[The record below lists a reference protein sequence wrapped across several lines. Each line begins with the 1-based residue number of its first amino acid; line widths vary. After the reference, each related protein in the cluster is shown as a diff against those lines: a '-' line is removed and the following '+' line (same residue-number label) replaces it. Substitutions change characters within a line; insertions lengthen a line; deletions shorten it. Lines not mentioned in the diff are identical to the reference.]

1 MMKCAECEN
10 KECYTGKDCTNIREE
25 IVQRYRNDKE
35 ALRVTKI
42 ATNLEGEH
50 YMKLT
55 RVEEL
60 MFFSKEMGYRNLGI
74 AFCIGLSEEAKILEE
89 LLLKNGFE
97 VTSVCCKVCG
107 IDKRTFNLRR
117 IRDEREEAMCNPI
130 AQAEIM
136 TRSGTDL
143 NIIVGLCIG
152 HDIIFSKYSNA
163 PVTTLVVKDRV
174 LAHNPIGALGSKY
187 YRQML
192 MGE

>member
-1 MMKCAECEN
+1 MKCANCKN
-10 KECYTGKDCTNIREE
+10 KECFTGKDCTTIREE
-25 IVQRYRNDKE
+25 IVQKYRNNKE

-42 ATNLEGEH
+42 ATNLEAEH

-60 MFFSKEMGYRNLGI
+60 MYFSKEMGYRNLGV
-74 AFCIGLSEEAKILEE
+74 AFCIGLSEEAQILEE
-89 LLLKNGFE
+89 VLLKKGFE

-107 IDKRTFNLRR
+107 IDKKTFNMRK
-117 IRDEREEAMCNPI
+117 ISDEREEAMCNPI

-143 NIIVGLCIG
+143 NIIFGLCIG
-152 HDIIFSKYSNA
+152 HDILFSQHSHA

-174 LAHNPIGALGSKY
+174 LAHNPVGALCSRY

-192 MGE
+192 TAE